1 MGGQGFSSFLPA
13 PRLEGEPPLPA
24 LGLREPRAEQLHWAQ
39 GQEQRAGCLQG
50 TEAPRRCC
58 PAREAAGP
66 GRGLWDLLC
75 GGDRVP
81 RGTQH
86 SPEGPRAPAE
96 KVCRTCSMEGTAYYT
111 VHSTAQEGHG
121 PWWRRAHGIHSV
133 AGTTCHAAHST
144 AREAAGT
151 GSQEDAHH
159 CGDLQGTHTPGS
171 FKYQPEEVPA
181 CVLVLCVAISSA
193 SGTGWQVPSWD
204 Q

>member
-1 MGGQGFSSFLPA
+1 MEVSLALEALTILQTEGF
-13 PRLEGEPPLPA
+13 PRICVIKHYIP
-24 LGLREPRAEQLHWAQ
+24 
-39 GQEQRAGCLQG
+39 
-50 TEAPRRCC
+50 
-58 PAREAAGP
+58 AGP
-66 GRGLWDLLC
+66 GGGLWDLLH

-86 SPEGPRAPAE
+86 SPEGPQALVE
-96 KVCRTCSMEGTAYYT
+96 KAR
-111 VHSTAQEGHG
+111 
-121 PWWRRAHGIHSV
+121 GICSV

-151 GSQEDAHH
+151 GSREDARR

-181 CVLVLCVAISSA
+181 YVLVLCVASSSA

-204 Q
+204 

>member
-1 MGGQGFSSFLPA
+1 MGGQGFSSCLPA
-13 PRLEGEPPLPA
+13 PRSEGEPPLPT

-50 TEAPRRCC
+50 TEAPGRCC
-58 PAREAAGP
+58 PAQEAAGP
-66 GRGLWDLLC
+66 GGGLWDLLH

-86 SPEGPRAPAE
+86 SPEGPQALVE
-96 KVCRTCSMEGTAYYT
+96 KAR
-111 VHSTAQEGHG
+111 
-121 PWWRRAHGIHSV
+121 GICSV

-151 GSQEDAHH
+151 GSREDARR

-181 CVLVLCVAISSA
+181 CVLVLCVASSPA

-204 Q
+204 